1 MVWKAQTTNSNYKV
15 SVHLAEKINRGEDL
29 ERVSLVTTEIAAA
42 GDVEDGEL
50 QVVLFLGKISSR
62 WLEKSSSSSALRRR
76 VFLGV
81 PAVQHPSVS
90 EGVVERARCGDAL
103 PAGPQWPG
111 AEQSV
116 GALGIEANL
125 TKRWRL
131 RLLFSRSHLVSM

>member
-15 SVHLAEKINRGEDL
+15 SVDLAEKINREDP
-29 ERVSLVTTEIAAA
+29 ERVILVTTEIAAA
-42 GDVEDGEL
+42 EDGEL
-50 QVVLFLGKISSR
+50 QVVLVLWKISSR
-62 WLEKSSSSSALRRR
+62 WLDKGSSSSALRRR
-76 VFLGV
+76 VFLDA

-90 EGVVERARCGDAL
+90 EGVVERGRCGDTP
-103 PAGPQWPG
+103 PAGRRWPG

-116 GALGIEANL
+116 GGLGIEANL